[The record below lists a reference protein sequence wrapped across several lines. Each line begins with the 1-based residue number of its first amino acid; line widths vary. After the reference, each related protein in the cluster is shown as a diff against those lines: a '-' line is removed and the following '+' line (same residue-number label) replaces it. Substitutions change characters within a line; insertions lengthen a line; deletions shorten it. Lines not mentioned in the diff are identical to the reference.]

1 MSRLTDLNQALRRQ
15 SSPTTW
21 MPELATPRGAFG
33 QYLQR
38 TDTPRRSPGTLA
50 DVKRPSARARG
61 FLSAL
66 AQSVAQ
72 SVAPS
77 VVRAVQRRR
86 TAQALR
92 QLDAHLL
99 ADIGIERGEIDAV
112 AAKAAEAITP
122 VVAAGPAR
130 RVLVALLAALRNGWR
145 RQAAIRSLQGL
156 PDWVLADIGIE
167 RGHIPAS
174 VDDLLAN
181 GALAQGDR
189 GPAARPEPA
198 VAPAAPKPVEAAAP
212 AHKAAA

>member
-15 SSPTTW
+15 STRTTW
-21 MPELATPRGAFG
+21 IPELATPTAAFG
-33 QYLQR
+33 QCLQR
-38 TDTPRRSPGTLA
+38 TDTPRRSPGTRA
-50 DVKRPSARARG
+50 GVKRPSAGARG
-61 FLSAL
+61 FLIAL
-66 AQSVAQ
+66 AR

-86 TAQALR
+86 TALALR
-92 QLDAHLL
+92 QLDPHLL

-122 VVAAGPAR
+122 VVAAVPAR
-130 RVLVALLAALRNGWR
+130 WVRVELLAALRKGWR
-145 RQAAIRSLQGL
+145 RQAAIRSLQSL

-167 RGHIPAS
+167 RGRIPAS

-181 GALAQGDR
+181 GAQR
-189 GPAARPEPA
+189 PAAPA
-198 VAPAAPKPVEAAAP
+198 QPTAAPKPVEAAAP